1 MERSVAQN
9 KGRSTRVC
17 SFLFSLDVRTALKGR
32 LPLKMFFL
40 KAKEFY
46 ADWLKEQPEPIPDEL
61 QLKFTTHWAYG
72 WMKEYEV
79 SYF

>member
-1 MERSVAQN
+1 
-9 KGRSTRVC
+9 
-17 SFLFSLDVRTALKGR
+17 
-32 LPLKMFFL
+32 MFFL